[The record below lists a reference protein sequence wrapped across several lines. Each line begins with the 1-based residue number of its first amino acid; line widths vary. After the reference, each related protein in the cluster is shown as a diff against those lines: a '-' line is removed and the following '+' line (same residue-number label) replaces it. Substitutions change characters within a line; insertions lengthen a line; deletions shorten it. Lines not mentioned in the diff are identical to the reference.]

1 MTAQKLTPPQEPN
14 SPANWNFLNRVKIAI
29 GLALGMLAIMTIL
42 AFWSIQNFQNDSS
55 LVAHTNLVIARL
67 EEIRSLVT
75 QAEGSQRGYLISQHE
90 EYLAPYGS
98 AIQAIPA
105 KLTEVRTL
113 TQDNP
118 NQQSNLNTLQPLVN
132 QRLDLLQKGIQVNQ
146 QQGFEAT
153 KTYIQSN
160 NGFYLMGQIQADINA
175 MIAEE
180 NSLLQERSNKAQS
193 GSNLTSLTFLMLSFL
208 SAGLLL
214 LLVYLLQQFNNDRK
228 RAEEELT
235 EQREFATSIHAL
247 SPIGKVV
254 IDTNHKVVLWNPALE
269 KLTGVKGSDVIG
281 TSNHARAFYHEDRP
295 SLGDMI
301 IDQDLSKLD
310 QYYENYKIQPRAS
323 GQSIRVETWFPDLNG
338 KRRYIVFEA
347 NPIYNRDGTL
357 KASMTVFQDLTSFKK
372 IEDALRESE
381 ARFRLLIEKIPV
393 GVVLQGPNAEAVM
406 ANDAACNLLGLTQ
419 DQFLG
424 KTSYDPQWKC
434 ISEDGTDVPGEQ
446 HPVPIAIRTRQPV
459 RNQTMG
465 VYRPRDNS
473 WVWLL
478 VSAEPLLDEEGFV
491 SNVICSFSDI
501 TTRKNVELLKTEF
514 ISVVSHELRTPLTS
528 ILGSLGLIMGGVS
541 GEIGPATRSMLDI
554 AHKNSERLVRLIND
568 ILDIEKIESGKMVFH
583 LKPFEVAPVVEQA
596 IEATRSYAEQ
606 YGVTFENIAATN
618 FHRLKVVADTDRLTQ
633 VIVNLLSNAA
643 KFSPRGETVRIETLS
658 IGNKWLRISVSDK
671 GPGISEEFKSRIFQK
686 FAQADSSDTRQKG
699 GTGLGLSICKAI
711 VEKFKGT
718 INFTT
723 LPGKGSTFYVDL
735 PLVQGV
741 IKPARPILPE
751 GAGADG
757 REKVHELQEILNL
770 PEIVP
775 SSKVLISEDDYDIA
789 MFMFQ
794 TFRHLGFECD
804 IAYSARETRKFLA
817 ENRYTLMT
825 LDLLLPDEDGLKL
838 LREIRNQEKTR
849 HMPVIVVSAKAHEGM
864 IEFNGQAFTVVDWI
878 DKPIDQ
884 KRLLAAVKATTRPL
898 LTGNHF
904 PRILHIED
912 DHDLVKV
919 IRALLGEIAEVENA
933 STAREALNKLE
944 HEKFDLILLD
954 VELPDSTSTS
964 LPTLLNN
971 PALGTIPVVVFSG
984 SEVDPSVS
992 RKIAAGLIKSRTS
1005 NQELVNTISNIFK
1018 KLEIS
1023 ANSVDKNIGL
1033 K

>member
-1 MTAQKLTPPQEPN
+1 
-14 SPANWNFLNRVKIAI
+14 
-29 GLALGMLAIMTIL
+29 MTIL
-42 AFWSIQNFQNDSS
+42 AFWNIRNFQNDSN
-55 LVAHTNLVIARL
+55 LVAHSNLVVARL
-67 EEIRSLVT
+67 QEVRSLIT
-75 QAEGSQRGYLISQHE
+75 QAEGSQRGYLISQQE
-90 EYLAPYGS
+90 DYLTPYDN

-105 KLTEVRTL
+105 KLTEVRSL

-118 NQQSNLNTLQPLVN
+118 GQQSNLDTLQPLVN
-132 QRLDLLQKGIQVNQ
+132 QRLDLLQKGIQINR
-146 QQGFEAT
+146 QQGYEAARA
-153 KTYIQSN
+153 YIVSN
-160 NGFYLMGQIQADINA
+160 SGFIVMGQIQADINA

-180 NSLLQERSNKAQS
+180 NSLVVERSNKTMT
-193 GSNLTSLTFLMLSFL
+193 GSTLTSVTFLMLSFL

-214 LLVYLLQQFNNDRK
+214 LLIYQLQQFNNDRK
-228 RAEEELT
+228 RSEKELT
-235 EQREFATSIHAL
+235 EQREFATSIHDL
-247 SPIGKVV
+247 SPIGQLV
-254 IDTNHKVVLWNPALE
+254 IDTNHKVLLWNPAME

-281 TSNHARAFYHEDRP
+281 TGNHVKAFYHQDRP

-301 IDQDLSKLD
+301 IDQDLSQLD
-310 QYYENYKIQPRAS
+310 RFYENYKIQPRAS
-323 GQSIRVETWFPDLNG
+323 GQSVRVETWFPELNG
-338 KRRYIVFEA
+338 KRRYVAFEA

-357 KASMTVFQDLTSFKK
+357 KAAMTVFQDLTSYKK

-381 ARFRLLIEKIPV
+381 TRFRLLIEKIPV
-393 GVVLQGPNAEAVM
+393 GVVLQGPNAEAVL

-419 DQFLG
+419 DQILG

-434 ISEDGTDVPGEQ
+434 INEEGNDVPGEQ

-459 RNQTMG
+459 RNQTLG
-465 VYRPRDNS
+465 VYRPKDNS

-478 VSAEPLLDEEGFV
+478 VNAEPLLDREGFV

-501 TTRKNVELLKTEF
+501 TARKNVELLKTEF

-528 ILGSLGLIMGGVS
+528 ILGALGLIMGGVS
-541 GEIGPATRSMLDI
+541 GEVSPATRSMLDI

-583 LKPFEVAPVVEQA
+583 LKPLEVAPVVEQA

-606 YGVTFENIAATN
+606 YGVTFENIVAPNAT
-618 FHRLKVVADTDRLTQ
+618 RLKVVADTDRLTQ
-633 VIVNLLSNAA
+633 VIINLLSNAA
-643 KFSPRGETVRIETLS
+643 KFSPRGETVRIETLALS
-658 IGNKWLRISVSDK
+658 DRWLRLSVSDK
-671 GPGISEEFKSRIFQK
+671 GPGITEEFKNRIFQK

-723 LPGKGSTFYVDL
+723 QPGKGSTFYVDL
-735 PLVQGV
+735 PLVEEE
-741 IKPARPILPE
+741 IKPAHPGLLPD
-751 GAGADG
+751 GTGASAGAAADAGG
-757 REKVHELQEILNL
+757 REKTHELEGILNL
-770 PEIVP
+770 PEIIP
-775 SSKVLISEDDYDIA
+775 TSKVLISEDDYDIA

-794 TFRHLGFECD
+794 TFQHLGFECD

-849 HMPVIVVSAKAHEGM
+849 QMPVIVVSAKAHEGK

-884 KRLLAAVKATTRPL
+884 KRLLAAVKSTTRPL
-898 LTGNHF
+898 LTNNHF

-912 DHDLVKV
+912 DFDLVKV
-919 IRALLGEIAEVENA
+919 IKALLGEIAEVESA
-933 STAREALNKLE
+933 QTARDALNKLE

-954 VELPDSTSTS
+954 VELPDNTSAS
-964 LPTLLNN
+964 LPALLNN

-984 SEVDPSVS
+984 SEVDPGVS

-1005 NQELVNTISNIFK
+1005 NQELVKTIQNIFK

-1023 ANSVDKNIGL
+1023 AKSVDKVDKNVGL